1 MQHPWSDRD
10 VGRTLQRMAPTGP
23 SAAALRE
30 AAETKGE
37 RTRRR
42 LLEVAVRRFG
52 ARGFRATS
60 VSEIA
65 REVGVTQAAVYAYYE
80 SKDALF
86 EAAVDHDAAA
96 AIASARHKADGT
108 PVDQL
113 LPTLLLTLVAELD
126 EHPLAK
132 RVVSGREPDSLPRLV
147 ELPAFDHLCDFL
159 ASEVQAGQE
168 RGEVR
173 RDLDPVMF
181 ANGAETLL
189 LSLVISITQVGSSK
203 VTRRQLGVLSI
214 FEAVLRP
221 PS

>member
-1 MQHPWSDRD
+1 
-10 VGRTLQRMAPTGP
+10 MAPPGP
-23 SAAALRE
+23 QALDAGAE
-30 AAETKGE
+30 PSSETKGE

-80 SKDALF
+80 NKDALF
-86 EAAVDHDAAA
+86 EAAVDQDAAE
-96 AIASARHKADGT
+96 AIASARERAADT
-108 PVDQL
+108 PVTQL
-113 LPTLLLTLVAELD
+113 IPVLLLTLVAELD

-132 RVVSGREPDSLPRLV
+132 RVVSGKEPDSLPRLV
-147 ELPAFDHLCDFL
+147 HLPAFDQLCDFL

-203 VTRRQLGVLSI
+203 VTRRQMGVLSI
-214 FEAVLRP
+214 FDAVLRP